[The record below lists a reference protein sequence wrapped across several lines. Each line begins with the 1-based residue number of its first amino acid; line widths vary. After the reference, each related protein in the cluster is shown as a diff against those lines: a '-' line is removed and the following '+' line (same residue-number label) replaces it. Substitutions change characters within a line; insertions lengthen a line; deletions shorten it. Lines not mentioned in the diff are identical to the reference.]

1 MKRIF
6 LFGAALILAGAALHA
21 QPGIGT
27 LQDGHNSANAAR
39 HLPTYLGD
47 QFKKVQI
54 TVFNPYFSLGSS
66 FASFEDARGFMTADQ
81 ITRGMISNTIDKL
94 DPEDNNINGVVDIA
108 LLNVALNIGGGNG
121 RKGASLGF
129 GVNERVEMNMLF
141 NEDLLLLA
149 WKGNKQFAGK
159 TVNLMPRFNGLAF
172 TEYYV
177 AASYEIAPSFTDAII
192 KPAIRLSYL
201 SGQASVQ
208 MPKDN
213 AISLFTEP
221 EGRYLDFDF
230 NYTVNASMDADSLT
244 LEGNTFN
251 INEKSFRGGAGSGFG
266 MDLGLRVT
274 PRPGLSFNLGIM
286 DIGSIRFKK
295 GVTNMFNHS
304 SYRYEGQELTFAED
318 QSINLDSLAGLAK
331 PSYTHEAYTVKL
343 PTKLVLSAN
352 IGLGRVEKKG
362 SVYYRHQLTAMYL
375 QGFDNYLS
383 STKKPYLAL
392 GYTHSLGNVLNL
404 GANAGIGGITGAT
417 FGVLASVK
425 AGPFCFGLH
434 SNNIIPLI
442 APSSGRGADLGMLL
456 GLAF

>member
-1 MKRIF
+1 MKRII
-6 LFGAALILAGAALHA
+6 LFSAAMILAGAAVQA
-21 QPGIGT
+21 QVSIGA

-39 HLPTYLGD
+39 HLPTFLGD
-47 QFKKVQI
+47 HFRKVQV
-54 TVFNPYFSLGSS
+54 TVFNPYLSLGSS
-66 FASFEDARGFMTADQ
+66 FASFEDAREYMTADR
-81 ITRGMISNTIDKL
+81 ITSGMISNTIDKL
-94 DPEDNNINGVVDIA
+94 EPEGNNIHGVVDIA
-108 LLNVALNIGGGNG
+108 LLNVALNIGGSDG
-121 RKGASLGF
+121 RKATVGF

-141 NEDLLLLA
+141 NEDLLRLA
-149 WKGNKQFAGK
+149 WNGNKQYAGQ

-177 AASYEIAPSFTDAII
+177 AASYNIAPSFTDMII

-201 SGQASVQ
+201 SGQASIQ

-213 AISLFTEP
+213 AVSLFTES

-244 LEGNTFN
+244 LEGSTFN

-266 MDLGLRVT
+266 MDIGVRVS

-286 DIGSIRFKK
+286 DIGSIHFKN

-331 PSYTHEAYTVKL
+331 PNYTHEAYTMKL
-343 PTKLVLSAN
+343 PTKLILTASM
-352 IGLGRVEKKG
+352 GLGRMEKKSG
-362 SVYYRHQLTAMYL
+362 VYYRHQLTAMYL

-392 GYTHSLGNVLNL
+392 GYTHSFNNVFNL
-404 GANAGIGGITGAT
+404 GANAGVGGITGGT

-434 SNNIIPLI
+434 SNNILPLI
-442 APSSGRGADLGMLL
+442 SPSSGRGADLGMLL
-456 GLAF
+456 GLTF